1 MAFPTSPTNG
11 QTTTVNNILYR
22 YNSSVNRWERV
33 LNNVSLLTNN
43 TASIRFGSD
52 NSIVIESDKQI
63 TNPIGGAIAF
73 DRTSNGYLS
82 MSSPINFGT
91 SPWTVEAWV
100 YPQDTGQN
108 FILGVGTT
116 PGVNLYFNN
125 TIFVVQSGYGAAEY
139 FTISYTPNTWT
150 HFAVSFD
157 GTYVNLW
164 VNGVGS
170 GKQNYGSGSADW
182 GNNILSIGAMPWA
195 SGYGN
200 LMRMTQLRIVVGS
213 LVYDPN
219 SSHITVPSSQLTNI
233 ANTQFLMLANSSG
246 SAYTDIT
253 GNQTITNNAAS
264 WVSASPFSSITNN
277 LNDWVFGS
285 TGTLKFPD
293 NTIQL
298 TAYTGTVA
306 YNNIIG
312 LPASVSSISTGS
324 GITVSTSTGA
334 VTISFN
340 TSTLVQSAVNA
351 QFATTTTNFNTGTLV
366 KNAVNAQF
374 ATTTTNFNTGTLVQ
388 SAVNAQFAT
397 TTTNFNTGTLINTAV
412 NSQFLTNGTF
422 TVSVSTTGNLVL
434 TANQSISNTGYTGG
448 NISWS
453 AANQTDFQGSI
464 KVGGNII
471 KSGGGASSI
480 TLNNNGF
487 TAPSIGV
494 TLTTPTTS
502 TTVGALTVAGG
513 VGISGGIYVGGTITA
528 TQITINGFAVSTS
541 SGGGFATTS
550 SLVSGVS
557 TVSLTTTGALTTV
570 TGITVSSATGALF
583 VGDFDNLTVN
593 NRTNFVTKT
602 VNSSTGIY
610 AIPNGTSG
618 AASWQAANSSNLT
631 NASKILIAT
640 NGSTD
645 VQLVSGING
654 SGTYLPLSFY
664 TNGASQMQLSTAGV
678 LTMQN
683 AAGGI
688 TVTGSGGFIA
698 GASGQRG
705 SLYGSSSYAP
715 ASNTDFALVVGGGS
729 GGNSAQFSSSI
740 QIQGGANNYG
750 SANGYG
756 GQVQIY
762 GGNALGT
769 TSFGGNVVIQAG
781 SGTSLN
787 GAVSIGV
794 SNTSLITLGNSSTF
808 TTGWAQPGFIS
819 STAAS
824 LGYLG
829 MPQNSTG
836 SAYTLLISDQGKHIY
851 VTATSTVTIPSYTTV
866 NYPIGT
872 TIAFIAAA
880 GATVTIAITS
890 DTMYLGGSGTT
901 GSRTLAPYGM
911 ATAVKVAQSTWF
923 INGTGLT

>member
-1 MAFPTSPTNG
+1 
-11 QTTTVNNILYR
+11 
-22 YNSSVNRWERV
+22 
-33 LNNVSLLTNN
+33 
-43 TASIRFGSD
+43 
-52 NSIVIESDKQI
+52 
-63 TNPIGGAIAF
+63 
-73 DRTSNGYLS
+73 
-82 MSSPINFGT
+82 
-91 SPWTVEAWV
+91 
-100 YPQDTGQN
+100 
-108 FILGVGTT
+108 
-116 PGVNLYFNN
+116 
-125 TIFVVQSGYGAAEY
+125 
-139 FTISYTPNTWT
+139 
-150 HFAVSFD
+150 
-157 GTYVNLW
+157 
-164 VNGVGS
+164 
-170 GKQNYGSGSADW
+170 
-182 GNNILSIGAMPWA
+182 
-195 SGYGN
+195 
-200 LMRMTQLRIVVGS
+200 
-213 LVYDPN
+213 
-219 SSHITVPSSQLTNI
+219 
-233 ANTQFLMLANSSG
+233 
-246 SAYTDIT
+246 
-253 GNQTITNNAAS
+253 
-264 WVSASPFSSITNN
+264 
-277 LNDWVFGS
+277 
-285 TGTLKFPD
+285 
-293 NTIQL
+293 
-298 TAYTGTVA
+298 
-306 YNNIIG
+306 
-312 LPASVSSISTGS
+312 
-324 GITVSTSTGA
+324 
-334 VTISFN
+334 
-340 TSTLVQSAVNA
+340 
-351 QFATTTTNFNTGTLV
+351 
-366 KNAVNAQF
+366 
-374 ATTTTNFNTGTLVQ
+374 
-388 SAVNAQFAT
+388 
-397 TTTNFNTGTLINTAV
+397 
-412 NSQFLTNGTF
+412 
-422 TVSVSTTGNLVL
+422 VL

-645 VQLVSGING
+645 VQLVSGVNG